1 LLLLSLMSP
10 GGGRPSVLV
19 VDDESIIA
27 QLVADLLDGEG
38 YEVETAADGRAA
50 LDRLAQRSYD
60 AVLSD
65 LRMPELD
72 GLGLFR
78 AIEQRHPELL
88 RRFVFIT
95 GTSAQDE
102 YQGFIDDAKVPV
114 LTKPFDVADLL
125 RVVQRLVAG

>member
-1 LLLLSLMSP
+1 MSA

-60 AVLSD
+60 VVLSD
-65 LRMPELD
+65 LRMPEID

-95 GTSAQDE
+95 GTSAQAE
-102 YQGFIDDAKVPV
+102 YQGFIDAAKVPV

>member
-1 LLLLSLMSP
+1 MSA
-10 GGGRPSVLV
+10 GGERSSVLV

-27 QLVADLLDGEG
+27 QLVADVLGGEG
-38 YEVETAADGRAA
+38 YEVETAPDGRAA

-60 AVLSD
+60 AILSD

-95 GTSAQDE
+95 GTSAQAE
-102 YQGFIDDAKVPV
+102 YQGFIDDMKVLV

>member
-1 LLLLSLMSP
+1 LLLLFLMSA

-65 LRMPELD
+65 LRMPEID

-95 GTSAQDE
+95 GTSAQAE

>member
-1 LLLLSLMSP
+1 MSA

-65 LRMPELD
+65 LRMPEID

-95 GTSAQDE
+95 GTSAQAE
-102 YQGFIDDAKVPV
+102 YQGFIDDSKVPV

>member
-1 LLLLSLMSP
+1 MSA

-60 AVLSD
+60 VVLSD
-65 LRMPELD
+65 LRMPEID

-95 GTSAQDE
+95 GTSAQAE

>member
-1 LLLLSLMSP
+1 MSA
-10 GGGRPSVLV
+10 GGGRPSILV

-27 QLVADLLDGEG
+27 QLVADLLEGEG
-38 YEVETAADGRAA
+38 YEVETAPDGRAA

-60 AVLSD
+60 AILSD

-78 AIEQRHPELL
+78 AIEQRHPQLL

-95 GTSAQDE
+95 GTSAQTE
-102 YQGFIDDAKVPV
+102 YQGFIDDVKVPV

-125 RVVQRLVAG
+125 RVVRRLVAG

>member
-1 LLLLSLMSP
+1 MSA
-10 GGGRPSVLV
+10 GGERSSVLV

-27 QLVADLLDGEG
+27 QLVADVLGGEG

-60 AVLSD
+60 VVLSD
-65 LRMPELD
+65 LRMPEID

-95 GTSAQDE
+95 GTSAQAE

>member
-1 LLLLSLMSP
+1 MSA
-10 GGGRPSVLV
+10 GGVRPSVLV

-38 YEVETAADGRAA
+38 YEVETASDGRAA

-125 RVVQRLVAG
+125 CVVQRLVAG

>member
-1 LLLLSLMSP
+1 MSP

-60 AVLSD
+60 VVLSD
-65 LRMPELD
+65 LRMPEID

-95 GTSAQDE
+95 GTSAQAE

>member
-1 LLLLSLMSP
+1 MLSLMSA

-60 AVLSD
+60 VVLSD
-65 LRMPELD
+65 LRMPEID

-95 GTSAQDE
+95 GTSAQAE

>member
-1 LLLLSLMSP
+1 MSA
-10 GGGRPSVLV
+10 GGERPSVLV

-27 QLVADLLDGEG
+27 QLVADLLDSEG
-38 YEVETAADGRAA
+38 YEVETAPDGRA

-95 GTSAQDE
+95 GTSAQAE